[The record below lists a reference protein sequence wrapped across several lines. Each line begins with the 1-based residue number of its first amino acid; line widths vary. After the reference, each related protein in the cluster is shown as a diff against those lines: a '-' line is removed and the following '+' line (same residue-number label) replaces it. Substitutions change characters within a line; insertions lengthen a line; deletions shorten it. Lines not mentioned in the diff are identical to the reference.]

1 MGWRG
6 HLTRLWAYG
15 SMVLVAGVIV
25 FLFAFVFYEGSS
37 VISWEFL
44 TQAPS
49 GAVLGE
55 EGGIWP
61 AIVGSLCFTATA
73 VVLGGIP
80 AIATALFLVFYCRRR
95 SGLRADPPGGPVH
108 LRHPLHRPGPV
119 RLQLPG
125 PGLAVGTVHPLR
137 RCGPGDQ

>member
-73 VVLGGIP
+73 VVLGGILLS
-80 AIATALFLVFYCRRR
+80 IHNLHFLLDLMRRAREAVLADDYEAFYEAWMA
-95 SGLRADPPGGPVH
+95 S
-108 LRHPLHRPGPV
+108 
-119 RLQLPG
+119 
-125 PGLAVGTVHPLR
+125 LAAQ
-137 RCGPGDQ
+137 DY